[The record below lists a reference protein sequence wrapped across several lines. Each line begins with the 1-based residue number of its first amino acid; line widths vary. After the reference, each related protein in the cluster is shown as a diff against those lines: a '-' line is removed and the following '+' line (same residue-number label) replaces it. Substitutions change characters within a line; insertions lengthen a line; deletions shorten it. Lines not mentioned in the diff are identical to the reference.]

1 MKFDVKELIDD
12 YLSERTV
19 QDRIEKFELVWD
31 IWNHFEDIKLS
42 MRESTLRRLVEK
54 ITKRTKNPNDPFYGY
69 KLEDNGFLERKK
81 YGNITIYREEWV
93 VNGKPILK
101 YGIEHD
107 RENLCY
113 LYFGITKYNDQIPF
127 AGDWERT
134 QDLPA
139 EWKEI
144 FAQIK
149 SILKEALSGNWK
161 PSNHWILWK
170 YFYSYYGDMRQ
181 KEFYME
187 ILEKSKDSLEEG
199 YEALA
204 DYYFSEFEKLKNATE
219 NLVDEFVKLYKE
231 TKGGSYV

>member
-1 MKFDVKELIDD
+1 MMDRKKIIEE
-12 YLSERTV
+12 YLFEGTPEERK
-19 QDRIEKFELVWD
+19 EKFELAWDVWE
-31 IWNHFEDIKLS
+31 NFEGIKLS

-54 ITKRTKNPNDPFYGY
+54 IRNKTKNPNDPFYGY
-69 KLEDNGFLERKK
+69 RLENNGFLERKK

-113 LYFGITKYNDQIPF
+113 LYFGITKYDDQIPF
-127 AGDWERT
+127 VGDWERA

-144 FAQIK
+144 FTQIK
-149 SILKEALSGNWK
+149 SKLKEALPGNWK

-170 YFYSYYGDMRQ
+170 YFDSYYGGMWQ

-187 ILEKSKDSLEEG
+187 ILEKSKNSLEEG
-199 YEALA
+199 YDALA
-204 DYYFSEFEKLKNATE
+204 DHYFSEFEKLKNATE
-219 NLVDEFVKLYKE
+219 SLIDEFVKLYKGNQE
-231 TKGGSYV
+231 R